1 MSQLTA
7 GLPSWT
13 AGISNLTPCHV
24 NRKGLLALMARAPSS
39 PSASKTPHPQSAA
52 PETGAQLER
61 ALAHVSEDDKEA
73 VRDAAAAGKQE
84 WPRGTGLF
92 EVSQMALQVEA
103 RRWRRDRDVVEA
115 KLVRANLL
123 AAAFGLGGTL
133 GAVAQNELIFNDLD
147 PVSLE
152 VMLAKGLTS
161 LLCLLCVLFVYRVH
175 WMRTLHERL
184 VEHLRRCKRF
194 DDNVSLSHV
203 LRRPLF
209 WLEAFVC
216 LVHCPPYITGEISN
230 ESIGNVVVYRY
241 ETIACA
247 VAVSRFY
254 LVSRALVD
262 SFLAELP
269 DSKLS
274 ISTFSGIKFDAAF
287 CIKKLLTS
295 WKAFKVILGLWI
307 SVIVVGGYL
316 FRLSETTS
324 CLQKH
329 STHPDCN
336 LPSAREWSIAGN
348 TFTKVNDLYYFNAFW
363 FVSTSITPGGGGNIV
378 AATHLGRFVAAV
390 SVIAGVFLQSLTT
403 AALGHLLVNS
413 PAEYT
418 ALGMM
423 RRESYRIQLQRDAA
437 NIICL
442 WWRRRC
448 HPQNLSQRQ
457 RKRARLGLSGYRGS
471 FVTAQNMA
479 KVEVE
484 ECASMSTKIDQIA
497 GRTKEL
503 LDVFD
508 DIGENI
514 LVGRGSGSLTR
525 NTSSLTL
532 SRASDGSHSP

>member
-1 MSQLTA
+1 MTA
-7 GLPSWT
+7 
-13 AGISNLTPCHV
+13 CRV

-39 PSASKTPHPQSAA
+39 PSASKTPHPRSAA
-52 PETGAQLER
+52 PETEAQLEM
-61 ALAHVSEDDKEA
+61 AVADVSEEDEDA
-73 VRDAAAAGKQE
+73 VRDAAAAGK
-84 WPRGTGLF
+84 RGTGLF
-92 EVSQMALQVEA
+92 EVSQMAIQVET

-115 KLVRANLL
+115 KLGRANLL

-133 GAVAQNELIFNDLD
+133 GAVVQNELIFNDLD
-147 PVSLE
+147 PMSLE
-152 VMLAKGLTS
+152 VMLVKGLTS
-161 LLCLLCVLFVYRVH
+161 LLCLLCVLCVYRVH

-184 VEHLRRCKRF
+184 VEHLRRCVRF
-194 DDNVSLSHV
+194 DDNVSLRHV

-209 WLEAFVC
+209 WLEALVC

-287 CIKKLLTS
+287 CIKKILTS
-295 WKAFKVILGLWI
+295 WRAFKVILGLWI
-307 SVIVVGGYL
+307 SVIFIGGYV

-423 RRESYRIQLQRDAA
+423 RRESYRIQLQCDAA

-448 HPQNLSQRQ
+448 HPQKLSKRQ
-457 RKRARLGLSGYRGS
+457 RKRAQLGPSGYRGS

-514 LVGRGSGSLTR
+514 LGRRGSRSLTR
-525 NTSSLTL
+525 NAPSLTL
-532 SRASDGSHSP
+532 SRASDGSHLP